1 MYTITVCMGSSCF
14 SKGNAAAAEI
24 AGGFVEKRGL
34 ADTITVKG
42 SLCCGACGK
51 GPNLLVNDK
60 LVSQVSP
67 QTLEEVLCRELGIA
81 P

>member
-1 MYTITVCMGSSCF
+1 MDTVTVCMGSSCF
-14 SKGNAAAAEI
+14 SKGNAAVAEL
-24 AGGFVEKRGL
+24 AGNFVEKRGL
-34 ADTITVKG
+34 KDKVVIKG

-67 QTLEEVLCRELGIA
+67 LTLEEVLDRELGVA

>member
-1 MYTITVCMGSSCF
+1 MDTITVCMGSSCF

-24 AGGFVEKRGL
+24 AGGFVEKHGL
-34 ADTITVKG
+34 ADRVAVKG

-60 LVSQVSP
+60 LVSQISP
-67 QTLEEVLCRELGIA
+67 QTLEAILCRELGVA
-81 P
+81 R